1 MKKTIVI
8 VDDHVLI
15 ANALSSIISNYSSF
29 EVLYVCQNGKDL
41 QEKFAKNNIPDI
53 ILLDISMP
61 IMNGFETAFWLKET
75 HPGILIM
82 ALSMQDDEQ
91 SLIKMIKNGAKGYM
105 LKNIHPVELEN
116 ALTKLVTNGHF
127 FPEWAASKVF
137 TRIGDE
143 EISTEGKIIL
153 SDREK
158 EFLKYTITEMNY
170 REISE
175 KMFCSPRTIENYRDS
190 LFEKLELKT
199 RVGLAVYAM
208 KNGFDKDLKENI

>member
-1 MKKTIVI
+1 MKKSIVI

-15 ANALSSIISNYSSF
+15 ANALSSIISNFQSF
-29 EVLYVCQNGKDL
+29 EVLYVCENGKDL
-41 QEKFAKNNIPDI
+41 QDKFETNRIPDI

-61 IMNGFETAFWLKET
+61 IMNGFETAKWLKEN
-75 HPGILIM
+75 HPNISIM

-105 LKNIHPVELEN
+105 LKNVHPTELED
-116 ALTKLVTNGHF
+116 ALLKLVSNGHY

-137 TRIGDE
+137 TSIGDDNIDAE
-143 EISTEGKIIL
+143 SKIIL

-158 EFLKYTITEMNY
+158 EFLKYTVTEMNY

-208 KNGFDKDLKENI
+208 KNGFE